1 MPSKERMS
9 VTAKELHDRLTQAI
23 IKGDTEAAVEAAEQA
38 LQADL
43 DVMTVIKEGVIR
55 GTDQLGELFQKFE
68 IFLPELINGGDA
80 AKAAMEILV
89 PHIAAE
95 SLSQARPGK
104 VIIATVFGDIHD
116 IGKNLVGAMLA
127 ATGFEVVDMGVNV
140 PAKEIVSKAGE
151 VGANIIALSSL
162 MSTSL
167 YYQEDVIK
175 YLKDS
180 NQREKFYVVVGGG
193 PVTPDWAHK
202 IGADGCGR
210 HASNAAEVCKRL
222 VFESPAPPIPEPV
235 IVW

>member
-1 MPSKERMS
+1 MS
-9 VTAKELHDRLTQAI
+9 VTDKELYDQLTQAVI
-23 IKGDTEAAVEAAEQA
+23 TGDKQAAVDAAEQA
-38 LQADL
+38 LQAEL
-43 DVMTVIKEGVIR
+43 DVLTVIKEGVVR

-95 SLSQARPGK
+95 SLGEARPGK

-127 ATGFEVVDMGVNV
+127 ATGFDVIDMGVNV
-140 PAKEIVSKAGE
+140 PAKEIVRQAES
-151 VGANIIALSSL
+151 VGADIIALSSL

-175 YLKDS
+175 YLTDS
-180 NQREKFYVVVGGG
+180 NLRDKFYVIVGGG

-222 VFESPAPPIPEPV
+222 VFDSPVPPVPEPV